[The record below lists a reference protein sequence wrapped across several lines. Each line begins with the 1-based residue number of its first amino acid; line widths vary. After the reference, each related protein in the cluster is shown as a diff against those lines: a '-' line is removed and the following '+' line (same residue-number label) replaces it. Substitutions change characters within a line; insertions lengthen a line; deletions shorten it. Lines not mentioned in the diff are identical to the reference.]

1 MLAVFNFR
9 KKLKTSNRFAELLL
23 AEGDVFFSLSS
34 HWGVGPYGPEVG
46 KGEIYPVNHVDP
58 V

>member
-1 MLAVFNFR
+1 M
-9 KKLKTSNRFAELLL
+9 KLKIPNRFAELLL
-23 AEGDVFFSLSS
+23 AEGDVIFSLSS
-34 HWGVGPYGPEVG
+34 HRGVGPYGPEAG

>member
-1 MLAVFNFR
+1 MFIVFNFLT
-9 KKLKTSNRFAELLL
+9 KLKIPNRFAELLL

-34 HWGVGPYGPEVG
+34 G